1 MTSYFIFLI
10 SDVEIELEIVEV
22 EEVIEI
28 EKLKSPL
35 PVFKLSYYIPRNPDR
50 DKMKYK
56 ISPNFS

>member
-28 EKLKSPL
+28 EKLKSPSVC
-35 PVFKLSYYIPRNPDR
+35 VFIYTV
-50 DKMKYK
+50 
-56 ISPNFS
+56 